1 MERITIDDTLAA
13 RLHELAEQGKRVLL
27 VDSAGRV
34 VADAE
39 PRVDP
44 AGYAPSP
51 DEFTAEEIERR
62 CAPGRKTYTTEELL
76 TKLRSLS

>member
-1 MERITIDDTLAA
+1 MERITIDDALAA
-13 RLHELAEQGKRVLL
+13 RLNELAGQGKRVQL

-44 AGYAPSP
+44 ADYDLGEELSP
-51 DEFTAEEIERR
+51 EEIDRR

-76 TKLRSLS
+76 AELRKLS